1 MRDDLTSTSD
11 SGLVLS
17 LARFDQAALAE
28 VYRRHAGAVFGL
40 AKRLLGDQ
48 ARAEEVVQEV
58 FLRLWNQPTRF
69 DPERGALRSFLLAQ
83 AHSRSVD
90 IMRSETS
97 RRRREENEAR
107 QTAEAGYDLDRQVW
121 DMALAGHVR
130 DAMTKLHP
138 TERKA
143 VHLAYFGGRTYREV
157 AVELG
162 EAEGTV
168 KSRIRSGLKRLRA
181 ELAAA
186 GVAVADV

>member
-1 MRDDLTSTSD
+1 
-11 SGLVLS
+11 
-17 LARFDQAALAE
+17 
-28 VYRRHAGAVFGL
+28 
-40 AKRLLGDQ
+40 
-48 ARAEEVVQEV
+48 
-58 FLRLWNQPTRF
+58 
-69 DPERGALRSFLLAQ
+69 
-83 AHSRSVD
+83 
-90 IMRSETS
+90 MRSETS

-107 QTAEAGYDLDRQVW
+107 QTAEAGDDLDRQVW

-130 DAMTKLHP
+130 DAMTTLHP